1 MKYQVQENCLTVFLP
16 HELDHHNAEEIRK
29 ESDHLIERNHIR
41 YVIFDFAETNFMDS
55 SGIGVI
61 MGRYKRIYMLGG
73 EVCAVHANERMKKI
87 LTMSGVTKIM
97 QIYEE
102 EKQMENTN
110 EMQLIF
116 DSRSSNESFARVT
129 VAAFMTSLNPTVEEV
144 SDVKTAV
151 SEAVT
156 NAIIHGYESEVH
168 NIYIRCR
175 TEGKTL
181 YLEIE
186 DEGKGIEDVK
196 QAMEPLFTTKPE
208 LERSGMGFSFMEA
221 FMDKLEVESVPGKG
235 TTVKME
241 KTIGKGRRLW
251 TTQSL

>member
-1 MKYQVQENCLTVFLP
+1 
-16 HELDHHNAEEIRK
+16 
-29 ESDHLIERNHIR
+29 
-41 YVIFDFAETNFMDS
+41 
-55 SGIGVI
+55 
-61 MGRYKRIYMLGG
+61 
-73 EVCAVHANERMKKI
+73 
-87 LTMSGVTKIM
+87 
-97 QIYEE
+97 
-102 EKQMENTN
+102 MENTN
-110 EMQLIF
+110 EMELIF

-156 NAIIHGYESEVH
+156 NAIIHGYENEVH
-168 NIYIRCR
+168 NIYIRCW

-186 DEGKGIEDVK
+186 DKGRGIEDVA

-208 LERSGMGFSFMEA
+208 LDRSGMGFSFMEA
-221 FMDKLEVESVPGKG
+221 FMDSLEVLSSPGKG
-235 TTVKME
+235 TIVKMK
-241 KTIGKGRRLW
+241 KTIGKGRKLW